1 MVQESA
7 PARHLDLSSSFLSGP
22 CITSSSFLSWLSS
35 TGGEGEGVDGGEP
48 DTDSTILDGLE
59 MSTSSFSLFW
69 LRSSGGKGEVD
80 NAWMERSKGWVLRIN
95 WSGILDRIGWSETDL
110 L

>member
-1 MVQESA
+1 M
-7 PARHLDLSSSFLSGP
+7 
-22 CITSSSFLSWLSS
+22 
-35 TGGEGEGVDGGEP
+35 DGGEP

-95 WSGILDRIGWSETDL
+95 WSCILDRIGWSETDL